1 MLRAPLEKADNMQN
15 QVGNGSGGG
24 DLRIEGN
31 GRNHEHCHGNG
42 ERLRRLTSTLHTL
55 EEGPVSSRKR
65 PWGRPKLGCAGK

>member
-1 MLRAPLEKADNMQN
+1 MLRAPLEKADNMLI

-31 GRNHEHCHGNG
+31 GRNHEYCHGNG
-42 ERLRRLTSTLHTL
+42 ERLRQLTSTLHTL